1 MSENSAQAW
10 LLEFNRQQVAAVG
23 LHELVEVLSRPKLYH
38 VPMSGPR
45 SHQVLVW
52 RDEILP
58 VVDFGADTDTDTESE
73 SEDALLGAAVTAI
86 AVYQTVPGEP
96 LRHGALQLNGMPRTV
111 TVADNMACALPDSPS
126 PICNLAI
133 SCFSYENL
141 AVPVIDLT
149 RVFERAAGS

>member
-1 MSENSAQAW
+1 MSESSAKAW
-10 LLEFNRQQVAAVG
+10 LLEFSRNQIAAVG

-38 VPMSGPR
+38 VPIANAR
-45 SHQVLVW
+45 CHQVLVW

-58 VVDFGADTDTDTESE
+58 VVNFGVGHV
-73 SEDALLGAAVTAI
+73 SEDMNALTGGAVTAI

-96 LRHGALQLNGMPRTV
+96 LRHGALELNVMPKTV
-111 TVADNMACALPDSPS
+111 SVADNMACALPESSMWIAD
-126 PICNLAI
+126 LAI

-149 RVFERAAGS
+149 RVFERTPTG

>member
-1 MSENSAQAW
+1 MSESSVQAW
-10 LLEFNRQQVAAVG
+10 FLEITRNQVAAVG

-38 VPMSGPR
+38 VPMASPHC
-45 SHQVLVW
+45 HQVLVW

-58 VVDFGADTDTDTESE
+58 VVNFGVDPGQGTGDDST
-73 SEDALLGAAVTAI
+73 GGAVTAI

-96 LRHGALQLNGMPRTV
+96 LRHGALELSVMPRTV
-111 TVADNMACALPDSPS
+111 TVADNMACALPEASTL
-126 PICNLAI
+126 INEVAI

-149 RVFERAAGS
+149 RIFERAPK

>member
-1 MSENSAQAW
+1 VSENSAQAW
-10 LLEFNRQQVAAVG
+10 LLEFSRQQVVAVG

-38 VPMSGPR
+38 VPMSSPR

-58 VVDFGADTDTDTESE
+58 VVGFGADTESE
-73 SEDALLGAAVTAI
+73 SDDALFGAAVTAI

-96 LRHGALQLNGMPRTV
+96 LRHGALQLNGMPKTV
-111 TVADNMACALPDSPS
+111 TVTDNMACALPDSHS
-126 PICNLAI
+126 AIRNLAI
-133 SCFSYENL
+133 SCFSHENL

-149 RVFERAAGS
+149 RVFERAPLPL